1 MSDRGTESKDITIY
15 IGFLSVLATLA
26 ISNVIYLRY
35 FHPLAQI
42 PGPFLAS
49 ITRLWLV
56 AKARTWQ
63 RHRIE
68 ISLHKKY
75 GPIVR
80 ISPNEI
86 MVSDPK
92 YVKMIYGAGTH
103 FAKAP
108 WYRATG
114 GEDPD
119 ALDLLP
125 EHNLEKYRLQ
135 RRLTGPVLTTQATKK
150 HESLMD
156 IVLRRYVG
164 KMVSLQGEPQELVKW
179 MNILAIDILSEAT
192 FGTSKDLIS
201 SGDDDGNIKALD
213 EFWKQASVA
222 GLVPWSLNV
231 LQTLK
236 YLKYNT
242 IIRRIVEADVRD
254 ARIFHVG
261 AASNILHDAVTDKR
275 SGIMSSL

>member
-1 MSDRGTESKDITIY
+1 MSVPKPSDLSTYGGI
-15 IGFLSVLATLA
+15 LSVLAVLGV
-26 ISNVIYLRY
+26 SYFIYLRY
-35 FHPLAQI
+35 FHPLARI

-56 AKARTWQ
+56 AKAQTWQ
-63 RHRIE
+63 RHWIE
-68 ISLHKKY
+68 IALHKKY

-80 ISPNEI
+80 ISPNEV
-86 MVSDPK
+86 MVSDPR

-103 FAKAP
+103 FIKAP

-119 ALDLLP
+119 ALDFLP
-125 EHNLEKYRLQ
+125 ERNIEKYRLQ
-135 RRLTGPVLTTQATKK
+135 RRLIGPVFTTQAAKK

-156 IVLRRYVG
+156 IALRRYVE
-164 KMVSLQGEPQELVKW
+164 KMVTSQGEPQDLVKW
-179 MNILAIDILSEAT
+179 MNILAIDVLSEAT

-213 EFWKQASVA
+213 QFWKQASVA
-222 GLVPWSLNV
+222 GLIPWYLHV
-231 LQTLK
+231 LQVLK

-242 IIRRIVEADVRD
+242 IIRRIAYANVMDV
-254 ARIFHVG
+254 RIFHVSK
-261 AASNILHDAVTDKR
+261 APPTLHCTSTD
-275 SGIMSSL
+275 G